1 MNKMA
6 ADGHAS
12 VICVQWSKPDDA
24 AGPCALH
31 MCLPGVCC
39 CDGAHQ
45 IHRDGGI
52 QYRRLY
58 CFLRNLGRAEV
69 RITCGM
75 PVYHVSGFSHRPH
88 MRIQYKQLKPI
99 EVVCVA
105 ESFSGHSN
113 YDLKPVEVFC
123 ELWPNLA

>member
-24 AGPCALH
+24 AGPCVLH

-58 CFLRNLGRAEV
+58 CFFTQSRACRGENYLRYAGIPCLRFFASAPHED
-69 RITCGM
+69 
-75 PVYHVSGFSHRPH
+75 PV
-88 MRIQYKQLKPI
+88 
-99 EVVCVA
+99 
-105 ESFSGHSN
+105 
-113 YDLKPVEVFC
+113 
-123 ELWPNLA
+123 